1 MNKVTHCIITHSQ
14 KWGIEAL
21 THTDHLDKT
30 GKIFLAKNKIPVASL
45 KNDASYLKK
54 HQINITIELEYWQAV
69 DYLGGEI
76 TAVPAKHGHGF
87 IHNIMVNG
95 AGIFLQLPDEPSLYI
110 SGDTV
115 LTNDVKKVLKEFKPD
130 ICVVAAGNASLDIG
144 GDILMPMEEILE
156 FIKLAPVKVIAN
168 HLEALNH
175 CPVTREQLKN
185 ELINNNLL
193 EKVYIPADG
202 EILNLT

>member
-1 MNKVTHCIITHSQ
+1 
-14 KWGIEAL
+14 
-21 THTDHLDKT
+21 
-30 GKIFLAKNKIPVASL
+30 
-45 KNDASYLKK
+45 
-54 HQINITIELEYWQAV
+54 
-69 DYLGGEI
+69 
-76 TAVPAKHGHGF
+76 
-87 IHNIMVNG
+87 MVNG
-95 AGIFLQLPDEPSLYI
+95 AGIFLKLPDEPSLYI

-130 ICVVAAGNASLDIG
+130 ICVVAAGNASLDVG
-144 GDILMPMEEILE
+144 GDILMPMDEILE

-202 EILNLT
+202 EILNLTAP